1 MSRRRSARR
10 ARRVSV
16 TFWKQG
22 DLHPYT
28 GFTTNISLTGM
39 FVGTNSPLPGGTRLR
54 VEIHG
59 ERGFVIEGVVAHAR
73 KVRGEMAR
81 VTQSGMGVRF
91 LTAEELVR
99 ELMPS
104 VVPPGPPGTAA
115 TLSESVSTAEEAFG
129 EEPIPP
135 APPAEIAPPPPVR
148 PVPPPAAAFPA
159 PVRPVPPPAA
169 AFPSPVRPV
178 PPPSSVS
185 PPASPTP
192 IPLLS
197 SSSSAA
203 PVADGGT
210 FSVDFPSPRHFLDV
224 FERDIKNGGLFVST
238 RYPGRLSEMVT
249 IELHPPDSEPIRV
262 RARVVQRFEPQG
274 ASLLSGMGVE
284 LFDAQ
289 SVCDRLRPIVARLS
303 VR

>member
-91 LTAEELVR
+91 LSAEELVR
-99 ELMPS
+99 ELMPT

-115 TLSESVSTAEEAFG
+115 TLVESAAANVADDEAFG
-129 EEPIPP
+129 EEPA
-135 APPAEIAPPPPVR
+135 APPPVEIAPPPPPVR
-148 PVPPPAAAFPA
+148 PVPPPAAP
-159 PVRPVPPPAA
+159 
-169 AFPSPVRPV
+169 PVRPV
-178 PPPSSVS
+178 PPPSSTSSMPVLPVPPTAPGPAFS
-185 PPASPTP
+185 PPAPP
-192 IPLLS
+192 
-197 SSSSAA
+197 AA
-203 PVADGGT
+203 DAGV
-210 FSVDFPSPRHFLDV
+210 FSVHFPSPRHFLDV

-284 LFDAQ
+284 LFDAPA
-289 SVCDRLRPIVARLS
+289 VAERLRPIVARLS